1 MKNEIYEMSPV
12 EPETGSLPLFN
23 SFKWAICFLVFGIV
37 LSIIFGMTMPEFFK
51 AAYAK

>member
-1 MKNEIYEMSPV
+1 MNSEIYEMNPD
-12 EPETGSLPLFN
+12 EPELGTLPLFN
-23 SFKWAICFLVFGIV
+23 SFKWGICFLVFGIV